1 MQSSSSSDQ
10 RPSKPPQLTILVA
23 LVLIEALALLVIA
36 GMYAV
41 ELATGQAHV
50 SPGGAVFTMVLLIVL
65 GAGIGAAGIL
75 LWRGY
80 RWTRSVVLV
89 VQLFAGTIGLPTMS
103 GGYVLYGLLILVPAA
118 AALYLLFSR
127 PVFAITQ
134 RPIHENDGE

>member
-1 MQSSSSSDQ
+1 VQSSSASDQ
-10 RPSKPPQLTILVA
+10 RPSKPIQLTILVG
-23 LVLIEALALLVIA
+23 LVLLEALALLIIA

-41 ELATGQAHV
+41 ELAAGQAHV
-50 SPGGAVFTMVLLIVL
+50 SPGGAIFTMVLLVVL
-65 GAGIGAAGIL
+65 GAGVGVAGIL

-89 VQLFAGTIGLPTMS
+89 VQLFAATIGLPTMS
-103 GGYVLYGLLILVPAA
+103 GGYVFYGLLILVPAA

-134 RPIHENDGE
+134 RPVHENPPD